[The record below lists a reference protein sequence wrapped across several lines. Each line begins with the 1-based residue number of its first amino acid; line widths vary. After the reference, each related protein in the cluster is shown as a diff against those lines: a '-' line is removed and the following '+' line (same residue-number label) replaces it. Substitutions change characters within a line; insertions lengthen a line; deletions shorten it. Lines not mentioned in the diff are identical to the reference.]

1 MSLRTIEPR
10 YQTTL
15 ISSSP
20 RRYLTGEFVRSLP
33 EEIRCCPKHS
43 TMFVAVFVAIKRTES
58 TRTFLYIQLSQQI
71 SIYRG
76 TYAHAT
82 PCGCSLKIFFCVHEP
97 YVPLLDKV
105 LERKTPPTRLPGPHR
120 RPAAGS
126 SRRAAG
132 GPHRRR
138 IGPCGQA
145 QPPVRGLE
153 ERPCLLCTPCR
164 YQGLRELP
172 SPCRFSARSPRLL
185 LLACVISVG

>member
-76 TYAHAT
+76 TYAYAT
-82 PCGCSLKIFFCVHEP
+82 PCGWAPKKFCFHEP
-97 YVPLLDKV
+97 HVPLLNKDFEGKI
-105 LERKTPPTRLPGPHR
+105 PPYFLATETASCRFFSANR
-120 RPAAGS
+120 
-126 SRRAAG
+126 RRA
-132 GPHRRR
+132 
-138 IGPCGQA
+138 
-145 QPPVRGLE
+145 
-153 ERPCLLCTPCR
+153 LLSPDWA
-164 YQGLRELP
+164 LRP
-172 SPCRFSARSPRLL
+172 SPTSSLRLSRPLSSPP
-185 LLACVISVG
+185 

>member
-82 PCGCSLKIFFCVHEP
+82 PCGCLLKIF
-97 YVPLLDKV
+97 PL
-105 LERKTPPTRLPGPHR
+105 
-120 RPAAGS
+120 
-126 SRRAAG
+126 
-132 GPHRRR
+132 
-138 IGPCGQA
+138 
-145 QPPVRGLE
+145 
-153 ERPCLLCTPCR
+153 
-164 YQGLRELP
+164 
-172 SPCRFSARSPRLL
+172 RS
-185 LLACVISVG
+185 